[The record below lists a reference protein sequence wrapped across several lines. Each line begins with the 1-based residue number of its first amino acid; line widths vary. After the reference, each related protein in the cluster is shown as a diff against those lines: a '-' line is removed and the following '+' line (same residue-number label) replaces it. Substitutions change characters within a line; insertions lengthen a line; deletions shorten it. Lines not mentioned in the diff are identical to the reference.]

1 MPVYLTSTTTAATTD
16 HSSTTTTTKPSVPER
31 KQKQIASTFFNLGVR
46 LCQQNK
52 HANAQ
57 PLFQGALTV
66 FEGAL
71 GPAHPL
77 VAKTLRNL
85 ALVKYHL
92 GEFEAA
98 AGFYKRAI
106 EMEEAEGRSGK
117 LEEVGRGVVDV
128 GGGIVA
134 VTKLGSDSRRSSSDR
149 YYTV

>member
-1 MPVYLTSTTTAATTD
+1 M
-16 HSSTTTTTKPSVPER
+16 
-31 KQKQIASTFFNLGVR
+31 
-46 LCQQNK
+46 
-52 HANAQ
+52 
-57 PLFQGALTV
+57 

-106 EMEEAEGRSGK
+106 EMEEAERRSGK
-117 LEEVGRGVVDV
+117 LEEVRGGIGSVVDV
-128 GGGIVA
+128 GVGIGA
-134 VTKLGSDSRRSSSDR
+134 VTKLSSDSRRSSSDTMSTIKVGDESAFGHPR
-149 YYTV
+149 AASTR

>member
-1 MPVYLTSTTTAATTD
+1 M
-16 HSSTTTTTKPSVPER
+16 
-31 KQKQIASTFFNLGVR
+31 G
-46 LCQQNK
+46 
-52 HANAQ
+52 
-57 PLFQGALTV
+57 

-71 GPAHPL
+71 GPTHPL

-128 GGGIVA
+128 GGGIVD
-134 VTKLGSDSRRSSSDR
+134 VTKLGSDSRRSSSD
-149 YYTV
+149 TMSTIKIGEESAFGHP